1 MFAEMT
7 IKEVYFLFISELKTF
22 HKDGEAIAITNIVFE
37 HFAKLNSAA
46 IVINGKLEMNDEAF
60 ILVQQALLKLKNH
73 IPVQYITGK
82 AWFYNLNFEVNNAV
96 LIPRSETEEL
106 VLEAINFLKSIKDKR
121 VLDIGTGSGCIPIS
135 IKKNVTNADVTSI
148 DVSKS
153 ALQVAKRNAAL
164 NSVKIDFLELNFL
177 DENNY
182 ADLPF
187 YNLII
192 SNPPYIPEKEKDL
205 LDKNVTAYEPHLA
218 LFVPD
223 NDHLIFYRKI
233 VIFAKNHLQINGRIL
248 LEIHEDFAAETAAL
262 FLAEKYIVEIK
273 KDMQV
278 KDRMLIIYR
287 CQ

>member
-7 IKEVYFLFISELKTF
+7 IKEVYFLFISELRTF
-22 HKDGEAIAITNIVFE
+22 HKDGEVIAIANIVFE

-46 IVINGKLEMNDEAF
+46 IVINGKEEINDEAF
-60 ILVQQALLKLKNH
+60 ILLQEALLKLKNH

-82 AWFYNLNFEVNNAV
+82 AWFYNLNFVVNNAV

-106 VLEAINFLKSIKDKR
+106 VLEAINFLRNTKDKR

-153 ALQVAKRNAAL
+153 ALEVAKRNAAL

-182 ADLPF
+182 ADLPS

-192 SNPPYIPEKEKDL
+192 SNPPYIPEKEKDI

-248 LEIHEDFAAETAAL
+248 LEIHEDFADETAAL

-273 KDMQV
+273 KDMQG
-278 KDRMLIIYR
+278 KERMIKIIK
-287 CQ
+287 

>member
-1 MFAEMT
+1 MT
-7 IKEVYFLFISELKTF
+7 IKEIYFLFISELRTF
-22 HKDGEAIAITNIVFE
+22 HKDGEAIAIANIVFE

-106 VLEAINFLKSIKDKR
+106 VLEAINFLKNTKDKN

-135 IKKNVTNADVTSI
+135 IKKNVTNADVNSI

-153 ALQVAKRNAAL
+153 ALEVAKRNAAL
-164 NSVKIDFLELNFL
+164 NSTKINFLELNFL

-182 ADLPF
+182 TDLPS

-192 SNPPYIPEKEKDL
+192 SNPPYIPEKEKDI

-223 NDHLIFYRKI
+223 KNHLIFYRKI
-233 VIFAKNHLQINGRIL
+233 VVFAETHLQINGRIL
-248 LEIHEDFAAETAAL
+248 LEIHEDFATETAAL

-273 KDMQV
+273 KDMQG

-287 CQ
+287 CR

>member
-1 MFAEMT
+1 MI
-7 IKEVYFLFISELKTF
+7 IKDLYKEYLTALKDLYQT
-22 HKDGEAIAITNIVFE
+22 GEADAITKIMFE
-37 HFAKLNSAA
+37 HFAKTSQSDM
-46 IVINGKLEMNDEAF
+46 IVNGKNKINDDIQILLQNA
-60 ILVQQALLKLKNH
+60 LVQLKQH
-73 IPVQYITGK
+73 VPVQYITGQ
-82 AWFYNLNFEVNNAV
+82 AWFYNLSFEVDNAV
-96 LIPRSETEEL
+96 LIPRPETEEL
-106 VLEAINFLKSIKDKR
+106 VLEAINFLKENTEKK

-153 ALQVAKRNAAL
+153 ALDVAKRNAAL
-164 NSVKIDFLELNFL
+164 NSVKIDFIELNFL

-182 ADLPF
+182 ADLPS

-192 SNPPYIPEKEKDL
+192 CNPPYIPEKEKDI

-233 VIFAKNHLQINGRIL
+233 VIFAENHLQINGRIL
-248 LEIHEDFAAETAAL
+248 LEIHEDFPAETAAL

-273 KDMQV
+273 KDMQG

>member
-1 MFAEMT
+1 MT
-7 IKEVYFLFISELKTF
+7 IKEVYYLFISELITF

-46 IVINGKLEMNDEAF
+46 IVINGKEEMNGKAF
-60 ILVQQALLKLKNH
+60 ILLQEALLKLKNH

-135 IKKNVTNADVTSI
+135 IKKNVTNTDVTSI

-153 ALQVAKRNAAL
+153 ALEVAKKNAAL

-273 KDMQV
+273 KDMQG

>member
-1 MFAEMT
+1 MT
-7 IKEVYFLFISELKTF
+7 IKEVYFQFTSELRTF
-22 HKDGEAIAITNIVFE
+22 YKDGEAIAIANIVFE

-46 IVINGKLEMNDEAF
+46 IVINGKLEMNDQAF

-106 VLEAINFLKSIKDKR
+106 VLEAINFLKNTKDKR

-153 ALQVAKRNAAL
+153 ALEVAKRNAAL
-164 NSVKIDFLELNFL
+164 NSTKINFLELNFL
-177 DENNY
+177 GENNY
-182 ADLPF
+182 TDLPS

-192 SNPPYIPEKEKDL
+192 SNPPYIPEKEKAI
-205 LDKNVTAYEPHLA
+205 LDKNVVDFEPHLA

-233 VIFAKNHLQINGRIL
+233 VVFAETHLQINGRIL
-248 LEIHEDFAAETAAL
+248 LEIHEDFATETASL

-273 KDMQV
+273 KDMQD

-287 CQ
+287 YR